1 MKSNLFRTLRGQF
14 LREVMTLLLFTSLML
29 QSMLVAA
36 PGWWSTQNV
45 LKPQVQADD
54 YAVANIGQLKTMA
67 ANAANEMNAQIQQG
81 AGGDI
86 NTLIAEWRNP
96 VSAKPRDDYAA
107 LTQGQLKTVAKLFY
121 DRLAV
126 IGSLDQPAYPWGNGG
141 VADDYALANIG
152 QLKSVFSFLV
162 PYMVWRLGD
171 ANNPSPDDLNQ
182 DGLSDAYAAS
192 NGLGGYPMS
201 SDSNDNGVS
210 DWVEAW
216 NGGPIDGQGSKG
228 GLQTYARTRSGNAHT
243 IGRTPFV
250 AGGDPIWY
258 ASISLDISSSSITTE
273 DSSGTQTSNQ
283 GVSDTTTITSSDTY
297 SHTHFGKLK
306 ILNSIITSTVQATG
320 NTSPNYEVTL
330 DADYSDKSTVST
342 THTLSSSLNSSSED
356 DYTASIN
363 ASGPPSAD
371 LSYSDPHLS
380 GHETHTSQSGNGT
393 SVNTESLWSI
403 SGYPQAPYGLNVP
416 PQTQAATQITTEGSD
431 SGSATTSDSGWYST
445 TTWDKSYSYLQQL
458 SDPITLDAIVAA
470 ATDDIN
476 AHSWVGGENV
486 PYDPLSFGGYVSANV
501 GSTDG
506 SASGG
511 QLEYGFDYAVIG
523 NATKALPAI
532 PVNWFE
538 VYTHTT
544 KNGQGQAVTEREVTP
559 RSVVLLPGQQAGPY
573 TLDPLSRYQTGS
585 SSAFIAHTG
594 YVSALDSS
602 PLERLT
608 PTTAAPSVS
617 MYIVNP
623 DTDVVI
629 DNENSQVSVK
639 VSGFVFDQLAA
650 ALPAGS
656 GADIASVDIYV
667 GGGLS
672 LEDVPLVPETL
683 GDTVVPGYYTFGP
696 VSVTAPLGERVV
708 IEAQTSENLLGKT
721 QRYGFVLG
729 FDPVLDDPPM
739 AQPRQISARL
749 QLPAALSPT
758 GIDTVGV
765 LPMDPASGPSVPAV
779 ETDVDSRI
787 FVTADGFTVNLPD
800 GYTGLPTAQ
809 AIAFFIPSSGGT
821 GDGVL
826 VPGGSTVTCAET
838 GADTNQYTYQ
848 EGTPGFELPA
858 DVVDWTYDGIWDV
871 LESDDDGDYAPFT
884 YMVGVSNSQVDP
896 VGGLMLPAPN
906 GTPQFSNHQG
916 FKAFVVPNANA
927 DGYDL
932 LYANQDA
939 GTMVRVP
946 CPGTLTAKVVVDESR
961 IDGASISLWT
971 LAWQDLAG
979 MPSDGPAKMS
989 AAALAAYV
997 GRTDHDG
1004 VEIPDEVCARVAVT
1018 GLLTGYGVKVASSEG
1033 VDAFTLVPPAQMPSG
1048 TAIVSRIAQLDPTGD
1063 NSWRSPKIILY
1074 ESTPEVDRLTD
1085 LEWNALKDA
1094 GYIAVHN
1101 SFASV
1106 TILSLANGVS
1116 TGVNIASATEQLH
1129 HVFQTF
1135 RDSSDVA
1142 LRVRSKLLWKNLNIN
1157 VDDFTVAWDRT
1168 AHLSNHRAIT
1178 AQWKNFI
1185 LNNTDSNGNLLKI
1198 VNGIDVTRFGI
1209 KRSAINLMF
1218 EQCDTFK
1225 IPIHDVQPYSRTI
1238 PKGTSL
1244 NKLSRLDFFDRRL
1257 WDEAKKGAVLK
1268 RWGGIV
1274 KNVASHQSATM
1285 IRKGILKNLG
1295 IVIASTYLVSGD
1307 VAGAASVA
1315 MDIPRNTA
1323 QLLLDADI
1331 DTFNWGMP
1339 APKGGWQRYTFRDGS
1354 EIHLGDYFQLAIIDS
1369 KRKIERFVDGEVCDL
1384 TLKPDLPFN
1393 VIEVSVIFES
1403 DIQFLEDGSLID
1415 WLVPDFIGGF
1425 MQNKVRRTEKFYI
1438 STYRD
1443 ISNFNIDDVMPYNL
1457 LGVEYTWR

>member
-228 GLQTYARTRSGNAHT
+228 GLQTYARTRFGNAHT

-380 GHETHTSQSGNGT
+380 GHETHMSQSGNGT

-416 PQTQAATQITTEGSD
+416 PQTQAATQITTEGSN

-708 IEAQTSENLLGKT
+708 IEAQTSENLIGKT
-721 QRYGFVLG
+721 QRYGFVLD
-729 FDPVLDDPPM
+729 FEPVLGDPPM

-749 QLPAALSPT
+749 QLPVALSPT
-758 GIDTVGV
+758 GIDTIGV

-787 FVTADGFTVNLPD
+787 FVTADGFTVSLPD

-809 AIAFFIPSSGGT
+809 TIQCSIPSSGGT
-821 GDGVL
+821 DGGVL
-826 VPGGSTVTCAET
+826 VPGTSTVACSET
-838 GADTNQYTYQ
+838 GSETNLYIYQ
-848 EGTPGFELPA
+848 EDTPGFELPA

-871 LESDDDGDYAPFT
+871 LESDDDGDFAPFT

-896 VGGLMLPAPN
+896 VGGLMLPAPY
-906 GTPQFSNHQG
+906 GTPQFANHQG
-916 FKAFVVPNANA
+916 FKAFVVPNANE

-946 CPGTLTAKVVVDESR
+946 CPATLTAKVVVDESS

-971 LAWQDLAG
+971 LAWQDVNG
-979 MPSDGPAKMS
+979 QPSDGPGKMT
-989 AAALAAYV
+989 AAALASYV
-997 GRTDHDG
+997 ARTDHDG
-1004 VEIPDEVCARVAVT
+1004 VEIPDDVCARVAVT

-1033 VDAFTLVPPAQMPSG
+1033 VDAFTLVPPEQMPSG
-1048 TAIVSRIAQLDPTGD
+1048 TAIVSRIAQLDATGD

-1074 ESTPEVDRLTD
+1074 GPSPDADQLTD
-1085 LEWNALKDA
+1085 QEWNALKDA
-1094 GYIAVHN
+1094 GYVAVHN
-1101 SFASV
+1101 LSTIANIMAIGGNGATGATMGSASPV
-1106 TILSLANGVS
+1106 
-1116 TGVNIASATEQLH
+1116 LH
-1129 HVFQTF
+1129 HIFQTF
-1135 RDSSDVA
+1135 DNAKKDGVPDYA
-1142 LRVRSKLLWKNLNIN
+1142 MIAKVKAIWKNLDI
-1157 VDDFTVAWDRT
+1157 DIDAFTVEIPRGNHTSFHNYKDGAT
-1168 AHLSNHRAIT
+1168 ATWRA
-1178 AQWKNFI
+1178 
-1185 LNNTDSNGNLLKI
+1185 
-1198 VNGIDVTRFGI
+1198 
-1209 KRSAINLMF
+1209 
-1218 EQCDTFK
+1218 
-1225 IPIHDVQPYSRTI
+1225 
-1238 PKGTSL
+1238 
-1244 NKLSRLDFFDRRL
+1244 FFDEYF
-1257 WDEAKKGAVLK
+1257 DTAGVLK
-1268 RWGGIV
+1268 
-1274 KNVASHQSATM
+1274 
-1285 IRKGILKNLG
+1285 
-1295 IVIASTYLVSGD
+1295 
-1307 VAGAASVA
+1307 
-1315 MDIPRNTA
+1315 
-1323 QLLLDADI
+1323 
-1331 DTFNWGMP
+1331 
-1339 APKGGWQRYTFRDGS
+1339 
-1354 EIHLGDYFQLAIIDS
+1354 
-1369 KRKIERFVDGEVCDL
+1369 
-1384 TLKPDLPFN
+1384 
-1393 VIEVSVIFES
+1393 S
-1403 DIQFLEDGSLID
+1403 DFG
-1415 WLVPDFIGGF
+1415 
-1425 MQNKVRRTEKFYI
+1425 
-1438 STYRD
+1438 
-1443 ISNFNIDDVMPYNL
+1443 IDDVRVKAFDKARTLHADTWLEKLKYNFPWEKMCRYDDPDGPWPKGKSTLKQLAAAEDAAVAVLSKTGKTIARKTFGRGWQKIFTQIEATSGKGVAKKLGGKFWPILISGVALKL
-1457 LGVEYTWR
+1457 LEGDIYGAIAVQFDLTPETVRDFHEAFENDNLYVNEGLPEGSVKEFYFPQTDTWITIGSPHPLYRDNEYGIIQEVWPGEVTGIFPIEGRPGVANIQFKVKTPKSSVWRVLA